1 MTATPTIEYQI
12 IQGAYLTG
20 FEPSSDDLTGEA
32 LYQEAQEFLINS
44 ISF

>member
-1 MTATPTIEYQI
+1 MTKSSKFQI

-32 LYQEAQEFLINS
+32 LFQEAQEFLINS